1 MLIGAAVLVVAA
13 AAAGYYFMTQSGGST
28 VLSTMGNTSLRTL
41 LAGVNPQKCTFDN
54 GQSTGTIY
62 VAGGKMRG
70 DFESKTEMMT
80 AKSHMVIS
88 NSISYVWLDG
98 MKQGYRM
105 AFDDMAKNNGSQG
118 EGIDADAKVATKC
131 ESWQANET
139 MFTLPT
145 DVTFNE
151 VGMPPAQ
158 TKTTPAQGASA
169 GAGAS
174 VGASASGK
182 APSAQDYTAQQCA
195 ACAAVT
201 DPSAKAQCMAVFD
214 CPAQ

>member
-1 MLIGAAVLVVAA
+1 MLIGLAVVIVAA
-13 AAAGYYFMTQSGGST
+13 AVAGYYFIGQGSGST
-28 VLSTMGNTSLRTL
+28 VLSTIGNTSLRSL
-41 LAGVNPQKCTFDN
+41 LAGVSPQKCTFDN
-54 GQSTGTIY
+54 GQSIGTIY
-62 VAGGKMRG
+62 VANGKMRG
-70 DFESKTEMMT
+70 DFESKTETVT

-105 AFDDMAKNNGSQG
+105 AFDDMAKGNSTQG
-118 EGIDADAKVATKC
+118 QGIDADAKVATKC

-139 MFTLPT
+139 VFTLPT

-158 TKTTPAQGASA
+158 TNTTPAQGAST

-174 VGASASGK
+174 AGANASGK
-182 APSAQDYTAQQCA
+182 VPSAQDYMAQQCA